1 MDPDQPSLLQPD
13 DASAGAPPTSPRGS
27 VDPARRTAP
36 IGPLADRMRP
46 RTLEEVVG
54 QERLTAPDAPLRAA
68 IESGQPH
75 SLILWGPPGVGKT
88 TIARAIANTSDA
100 SFEQLNAVTD
110 GIKDLR
116 AVIER
121 AEQRQRMGRRTLLFV
136 DEVARWNKA
145 QQDAL
150 LPYVESGVVV
160 LVGATTEHPGREIN
174 RALMS
179 RLKLYTLDELGED
192 ALREIAERA
201 LTDPE
206 RGVPTELHDGAA
218 PLELS
223 DEAFEHL
230 LLHAGGDARV
240 LLNGVEA
247 AAALLPDGGCIT
259 LELAQQASGSR
270 RLAHDKAGEMHY
282 DLASALIKSI
292 RGSDPDATLYW
303 MARLEAGGEDPA
315 FVARRLVVSA
325 SEEVGLA
332 APGALAVAVA
342 GFEAVKSI
350 GPPECWINLAAVG
363 CYLATCPKSWASYQG
378 WARAKALV
386 AEDPA
391 YPVPPQLRN
400 ATTDIDRQAGAG
412 EGYVHPAQGGTDV
425 VEYLPEEIRHQRF
438 LQDAPPSRH

>member
-1 MDPDQPSLLQPD
+1 VNGVDPEQPSLLAPD
-13 DASAGAPPTSPRGS
+13 DPTGSPAPGS
-27 VDPARRTAP
+27 RSAP

-46 RTLEEVVG
+46 RTLEEIVG
-54 QERLTAPDAPLRAA
+54 QEPLTAPGAPLRAA

-88 TIARAIANTSDA
+88 TIARAIAESSDA

-121 AEQRQRMGRRTLLFV
+121 SEQRQRLGRRTLLFV

-150 LPYVESGVVV
+150 LPYVESGMVV

-179 RLKLYTLDELGED
+179 RLKLYTLSPLDER
-192 ALREIAERA
+192 ALREIADRA

-206 RGVPTELHDGAA
+206 RGVLTELNPGAEA
-218 PLELS
+218 LELS

-230 LLHAGGDARV
+230 LLHADGDARMI
-240 LLNGVEA
+240 LNGVEA

-259 LELAQQASGSR
+259 LEVAQQASGSR

-303 MARLEAGGEDPA
+303 LARLEAGGEDPA
-315 FVARRLVVSA
+315 FVARRLVISA
-325 SEEVGLA
+325 SEEIGLA

-342 GFEAVKSI
+342 GHEAVKSI

-378 WARAKALV
+378 WQRAKELV
-386 AEDPA
+386 ATDPA
-391 YPVPPQLRN
+391 YPVPQQLRN
-400 ATTDIDRQAGAG
+400 ATTDIDREAGAG
-412 EGYVHPAQGGTDV
+412 VGYVHASQGGAE
-425 VEYLPEEIRHQRF
+425 VEFLPEEIRHTRF
-438 LQDAPPSRH
+438 LEDAPPSRH

>member
-1 MDPDQPSLLQPD
+1 MSVVDPDQPSLLGPD
-13 DASAGAPPTSPRGS
+13 LPSPAS
-27 VDPARRTAP
+27 RTAP

-46 RTLEEVVG
+46 RTLAEIVG
-54 QERLTAPDAPLRAA
+54 QERLTAPGAPLRAA

-88 TIARAIANTSDA
+88 TIARAIAASSDA

-121 AEQRQRMGRRTLLFV
+121 AEQRQQMGRRTLLFV

-150 LPYVESGVVV
+150 LPYVESGV
-160 LVGATTEHPGREIN
+160 
-174 RALMS
+174 
-179 RLKLYTLDELGED
+179 KLYTLDDLRED

-206 RGVPTELHDGAA
+206 RGVLTELHPGAE
-218 PLELS
+218 PLVLS
-223 DEAFEHL
+223 DEALEHL
-230 LLHAGGDARV
+230 LLHAGGDARM

-292 RGSDPDATLYW
+292 RGSDADATLYW
-303 MARLEAGGEDPA
+303 LARLEAGGEDPA

-325 SEEVGLA
+325 SEEIGLA

-342 GFEAVKSI
+342 GHDAVKSI
-350 GPPECWINLAAVG
+350 GPPECWINLAAVA
-363 CYLATCPKSWASYQG
+363 CYLATCPKSWAS
-378 WARAKALV
+378 
-386 AEDPA
+386 
-391 YPVPPQLRN
+391 
-400 ATTDIDRQAGAG
+400 
-412 EGYVHPAQGGTDV
+412 
-425 VEYLPEEIRHQRF
+425 
-438 LQDAPPSRH
+438 